1 MNFFKRL
8 FELLFKKKQPEETKN
23 DLPISTAF
31 GDPIFVPAEPL
42 DFSEKCEEVERL
54 RGEIA
59 WLQLGTGKNLATGT
73 QIMDMQK
80 MRERAERAEAERDA
94 LRQLVVEV
102 LDDLAEAKWSMGT
115 DWVSRAQAASGSSH
129 N

>member
-1 MNFFKRL
+1 MTDAELIARL
-8 FELLFKKKQPEETKN
+8 LDTFPGSLMPEAADRIEALIAERDALKHDIERHDKVEL
-23 DLPISTAF
+23 
-31 GDPIFVPAEPL
+31 V
-42 DFSEKCEEVERL
+42 
-54 RGEIA
+54 GEIA